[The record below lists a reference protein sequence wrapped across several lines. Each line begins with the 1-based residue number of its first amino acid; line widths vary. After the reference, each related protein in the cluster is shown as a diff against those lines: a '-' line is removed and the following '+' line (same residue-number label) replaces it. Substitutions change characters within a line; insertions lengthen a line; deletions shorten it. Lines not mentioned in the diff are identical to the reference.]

1 MTQSNG
7 SLHTVTCEWTY
18 QCDILSDIINTS
30 FIGWKLVKSYFFS
43 IFWWVIKLCTYC
55 TFKYYIRC
63 FNIKKK
69 PPQLFFQ
76 KCFIERSYNVLTWR
90 LHQVILSTVEDS
102 YSSVTLCV
110 CICVLPLC
118 SQLLRGQCWS
128 VAVQT
133 FQSHWHAASTMM
145 MSLTLLLGTLGLLVQ
160 GETLFWK
167 LCFRMQPGS
176 PQWCS
181 AVMEKHWNKQHLPSS
196 IYSPC

>member
-1 MTQSNG
+1 M
-7 SLHTVTCEWTY
+7 
-18 QCDILSDIINTS
+18 
-30 FIGWKLVKSYFFS
+30 
-43 IFWWVIKLCTYC
+43 
-55 TFKYYIRC
+55 FKYYIRS

-69 PPQLFFQ
+69 PPELFS
-76 KCFIERSYNVLTWR
+76 INVWLTAATTFWR
-90 LHQVILSTVEDS
+90 LHQETLSIWPRRSVYKLHLIQHKCESQNKPSITSACLHLIIYSMYNVRIWGIGYKWQWVVPAVRRKQLQFTDS
-102 YSSVTLCV
+102 V
-110 CICVLPLC
+110 CLHICPASLLQP
-118 SQLLRGQCWS
+118 LRGQCWS

-133 FQSHWHAASTMM
+133 FQRHRHAGSTMM

-167 LCFRMQPGS
+167 QAGS